1 MFPSFQ
7 VLSRP
12 LKSQHGENPH
22 LILSSVAS
30 KFSCFVA
37 SWQSVKK
44 APFVFSWANSTTLPN
59 LQQESLHVRRLLV
72 QPEQQ
77 LLHVERKWNQTRCLP
92 TAQNHLLR
100 EQKDHSIQTIHPSG
114 TPHETR
120 RLYFPRE
127 DNKEDL
133 GLQLLYLN
141 VPDSP
146 GHPWLSSKAWDSESP
161 SCACSGQHWEVQ
173 VSNPSSNGRLLP
185 KVCSASWAL
194 TFKEEKGKCLKGT
207 SAKPIF
213 TFQSKVTDSW
223 EM

>member
-7 VLSRP
+7 VWSRP
-12 LKSQHGENPH
+12 LKNQHGENPH

-120 RLYFPRE
+120 RLYFPERTTKRIWGYSSSTWTFLTAQ
-127 DNKEDL
+127 DTL
-133 GLQLLYLN
+133 GCQARPGTRRAPAVLAVGNTERLKF
-141 VPDSP
+141 PTTPAMADSYQR
-146 GHPWLSSKAWDSESP
+146 
-161 SCACSGQHWEVQ
+161 CARQAE
-173 VSNPSSNGRLLP
+173 L
-185 KVCSASWAL
+185 
-194 TFKEEKGKCLKGT
+194 
-207 SAKPIF
+207 
-213 TFQSKVTDSW
+213 
-223 EM
+223 